1 MILPVFNHLSRY
13 YYDWIIINQAF
24 AISAFVFPL
33 KVFNLFYFSV
43 RSPYIVSFERLNPTI
58 FFGKSPYRF
67 LKKILY
73 YFSIRLSDIVMSNS
87 LEQVFNFLDLMPNK
101 KVFYVPNTS
110 SITHLSNYANKIK
123 KRSISSKKKI
133 IWIGRLES
141 IKRPL
146 LALKSLKYLPTNWI
160 LYMYGSGKM
169 LDDCNRYIESNGLT
183 KRVKLLNAQSIDFSE
198 YNCLLNTSSAEGLPN
213 IIIEALGSNLPII
226 SCRFRTGLLELFI
239 PFWTY
244 LTSDNPKSIALTILK
259 RQAKSSIDLRC
270 SNPVSNLISNH
281 YSNHLMVECFMI
293 ALKSSV
299 LNE

>member
-1 MILPVFNHLSRY
+1 
-13 YYDWIIINQAF
+13 
-24 AISAFVFPL
+24 
-33 KVFNLFYFSV
+33 
-43 RSPYIVSFERLNPTI
+43 
-58 FFGKSPYRF
+58 
-67 LKKILY
+67 
-73 YFSIRLSDIVMSNS
+73 MSNS

-183 KRVKLLNAQSIDFSE
+183 KRVKLLNAK
-198 YNCLLNTSSAEGLPN
+198 A
-213 IIIEALGSNLPII
+213 
-226 SCRFRTGLLELFI
+226 
-239 PFWTY
+239 
-244 LTSDNPKSIALTILK
+244 
-259 RQAKSSIDLRC
+259 
-270 SNPVSNLISNH
+270 
-281 YSNHLMVECFMI
+281 
-293 ALKSSV
+293 
-299 LNE
+299 